1 MKKSVTDFLGLV
13 GAGLICIA
21 CVVGAFIY
29 LAFICAIPIAL
40 IGGILWV
47 VLWILRSFG
56 II

>member
-1 MKKSVTDFLGLV
+1 MKADEFFALIL
-13 GAGLICIA
+13 AGIMSIA
-21 CVVGAFIY
+21 CVVGEFIY

-56 II
+56 IV